1 MARYDTAV
9 GKYVY
14 VTVDDLEYRVY
25 FEESGSGIPL
35 MLQHTAGSDAREWRH
50 LLENPDITD
59 NYRVIA
65 YDLPYHGKS
74 LPPLGKEYWK
84 EEYRLE
90 RDFFMKFI
98 LALKKE
104 LELDKPVFMGCS
116 MGGQICIDL
125 SIFHPEEFRSLVAV
139 EASIKSPGFYLDMY
153 YHPRVSNEAKPATM
167 YGLCSPTS
175 PEKYIRET
183 VWTYSQGAPVVFKGD
198 LYYYSAEYDV
208 TDTVDRIDT
217 SKTPLYMLTG
227 EYDWATSPAM
237 SQELADRIPGVKYTE
252 MNDIGHFG
260 MMENPEVFMHFV
272 VPVLHEIAGVNVPL
286 REAGE

>member
-98 LALKKE
+98 LALKNE

-116 MGGQICIDL
+116 MG
-125 SIFHPEEFRSLVAV
+125 
-139 EASIKSPGFYLDMY
+139 
-153 YHPRVSNEAKPATM
+153 
-167 YGLCSPTS
+167 
-175 PEKYIRET
+175 
-183 VWTYSQGAPVVFKGD
+183 
-198 LYYYSAEYDV
+198 
-208 TDTVDRIDT
+208 
-217 SKTPLYMLTG
+217 
-227 EYDWATSPAM
+227 
-237 SQELADRIPGVKYTE
+237 
-252 MNDIGHFG
+252 
-260 MMENPEVFMHFV
+260 
-272 VPVLHEIAGVNVPL
+272 
-286 REAGE
+286 